1 MTKYI
6 STTLA
11 ALTFFVASCSNAA
24 TDTHAHDDGEAHSH
38 ESDKSSEIAA
48 EINAPDIST
57 QKLADNFYMLVGPGG
72 NVGVSTGTDGVYVI
86 DDKFS
91 RFADQIIARI
101 GEVTGEPIRYVLN
114 THYHGDHTGA
124 NAEMKDTGAT
134 IMAHD
139 NVRTRMGMTFE
150 NKAFGRTV
158 EAVNASLWPTLTFS
172 DTATL
177 HFNGQ
182 TVKAMHVPN
191 AHTDGDS
198 LVHFMPANII
208 HMGDNY
214 FNGLFPYV
222 DVDGG
227 GTLQGMIAA
236 QEKAIAMADAQTQII
251 PGHGPMATKADLQ
264 NSRDILKEILK
275 RVETAKSK
283 GLSIDEAVAAVPLT
297 DYKELASF
305 INEESMVRAAYRSL
319 GAVDE

>member
-1 MTKYI
+1 MTKFLMT
-6 STTLA
+6 SVA
-11 ALTFFVASCSNAA
+11 ALALAFSA
-24 TDTHAHDDGEAHSH
+24 TAHEHAGDKHMEKEAV
-38 ESDKSSEIAA
+38 
-48 EINAPDIST
+48 NAPDIST
-57 QKLADNFYMLVGPGG
+57 QKLADNFYMLLGPGG
-72 NVGVSTGTDGVYVI
+72 NIGVSIGPDGVYVI

-101 GEVTGEPIRYVLN
+101 GELSDEPIRYVLN

-124 NAEMKDTGAT
+124 NAEMKETGAT
-134 IMAHD
+134 IMSHD
-139 NVRTRMGMTFE
+139 NVRKRMGMTFE
-150 NKAFGRTV
+150 NKTFGRTV
-158 EAVNASLWPTLTFS
+158 EAVDETLWPTLTFS

-182 TVKAMHVPN
+182 TVKAIHVPN

-198 LVHFMPANII
+198 LVHFSPANII

-236 QEKAIAMADAQTQII
+236 QEKAIAMSDDATQII

-264 NSRDILKEILK
+264 KSRDILVDILS
-275 RVETAKSK
+275 RVKTARDSGK
-283 GLSIDEAVAAVPLT
+283 SIDETVAAVPLT
-297 DYKELASF
+297 DYKDLASF
-305 INEESMVRAAYRSL
+305 IDEENMVRTAYRSL
-319 GAVDE
+319 EAG

>member
-1 MTKYI
+1 MTKYL
-6 STTLA
+6 STGCLTLA
-11 ALTFFVASCSNAA
+11 FLLASCSNAA
-24 TDTHAHDDGEAHSH
+24 SEANKTTHAHDGGEAHSH
-38 ESDKSSEIAA
+38 DESQAMEMAV

-57 QKLADNFYMLVGPGG
+57 QKLAEDFYMLVGPGG
-72 NVGVSTGTDGVYVI
+72 NIGVSTGADGVYVI

-124 NAEMKDTGAT
+124 NAEMKETGAT

-139 NVRTRMGMTFE
+139 NVRKRMGMTFE
-150 NKAFGRTV
+150 NKTFGRTV
-158 EAVNASLWPTLTFS
+158 EAVDESLWPTLTFS

-182 TVKAMHVPN
+182 MVKALHVPN

-198 LVHFMPANII
+198 IVHFSPANII

-251 PGHGPMATKADLQ
+251 PGHGPMATKGDLEK
-264 NSRDILKEILK
+264 SADILKDILS
-275 RVETAKSK
+275 RVKAAKESGK
-283 GLSIDEAVAAVPLT
+283 SIDEAVVAVPLT
-297 DYKELASF
+297 DYKDLASF
-305 INEESMVRAAYRSL
+305 INEEKMVRTAYRSL
-319 GAVDE
+319 K